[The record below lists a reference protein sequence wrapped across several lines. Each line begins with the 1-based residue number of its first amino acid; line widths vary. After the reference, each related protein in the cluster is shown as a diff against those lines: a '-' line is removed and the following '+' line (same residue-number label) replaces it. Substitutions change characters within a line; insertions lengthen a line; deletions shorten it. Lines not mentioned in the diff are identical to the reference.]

1 MGGLHRNGNQR
12 YFCSFPS
19 DHNAD
24 GEKIAPLCQ
33 RGDLQPDDGSTTTTT
48 ILSTTATTQELTT
61 TTAEE
66 CPEGWSRNQTS
77 CYWVVFDQ
85 VDWVEANDGCHQ
97 LHSSAHLAS
106 SGSALENDFIGH
118 LHRVSQSYL
127 LWLGGT
133 DSGDEGNWA
142 WTDGSTFNYTRW
154 HSGDG
159 DGDIAQNC
167 LALDTYPD
175 NQFYWYDLECFES
188 HSYVCEINLG
198 SEKR

>member
-1 MGGLHRNGNQR
+1 MGFTEMLNKEISCHV
-12 YFCSFPS
+12 SS
-19 DHNAD
+19 DHNAN

-33 RGDLQPDDGSTTTTT
+33 RGDLQPDGSTILATTRE
-48 ILSTTATTQELTT
+48 LTATTPEG
-61 TTAEE
+61 

-85 VDWVEANDGCHQ
+85 VDWVAAKNGCHQ
-97 LHSSAHLAS
+97 LHPSSHLAS
-106 SGSALENDFIGH
+106 SGSALENDVIGH
-118 LHRVSQSYL
+118 LHSVSQSYF

-142 WTDGSTFNYTRW
+142 WTDGTTFNYTRW

-159 DGDIAQNC
+159 DGGIAQNC

-198 SEKR
+198 ISE

>member
-1 MGGLHRNGNQR
+1 MVIKKL
-12 YFCSFPS
+12 SWPFPS

-33 RGDLQPDDGSTTTTT
+33 RGDLQPNGSTTTTT
-48 ILSTTATTQELTT
+48 ISSTTATTQELTT
-61 TTAEE
+61 TTAED

-97 LHSSAHLAS
+97 LHPLAHLAS
-106 SGSALENDFIGH
+106 AGSALENDFIGH
-118 LHRVSQSYL
+118 LHSVSQSYL

-133 DSGDEGNWA
+133 DSGDEGNWT
-142 WTDGSTFNYTRW
+142 WTDGTPFNYTRW

-159 DGDIAQNC
+159 DGGITQNC
-167 LALDTYPD
+167 LALDTYHYY
-175 NQFYWYDLECFES
+175 QFYWYDLECFES
-188 HSYVCEINLG
+188 HSYVCEFNL
-198 SEKR
+198 